1 MGHFAALAAL
11 APRAALV
18 HVWPGIHRGHG
29 YASCRV
35 ARVATVAAQLRLHSD
50 EQLHLLVKPVSGTA
64 KISKP
69 QKVETQRAA
78 SMRKLLK
85 CPMPINGN
93 SCQLMKQGPISE
105 WKRLDFIGFVKTSLI
120 SKKIFGR
127 PVL

>member
-1 MGHFAALAAL
+1 MGHFAALAGL

-35 ARVATVAAQLRLHSD
+35 ATVATAAAQLRLHSD

-69 QKVETQRAA
+69 HKVETQRAA

-85 CPMPINGN
+85 MSDANQCQFMSVDVERSNFIN
-93 SCQLMKQGPISE
+93 
-105 WKRLDFIGFVKTSLI
+105 F
-120 SKKIFGR
+120 
-127 PVL
+127 